1 MREKGKT
8 DRQRGRMSH
17 AQRRRDH
24 RCRRR
29 RRPGKTEAET
39 ETKRQQKETAGRS
52 EREST
57 RTMEMER
64 ETVRARKTENGQR
77 DSDCTEG
84 GTPKGTDS
92 WPRVE
97 RVGAGPAPPTY
108 RPALAKSLPL
118 LGLSLLPCKMGELIA
133 PCTPACEIAEA
144 WGGVSAQGS

>member
-52 EREST
+52 ERESA

-64 ETVRARKTENGQR
+64 ETVRARKTENGQK

-92 WPRVE
+92 WPRDGESGCWVPL
-97 RVGAGPAPPTY
+97 ALQA
-108 RPALAKSLPL
+108 RPLPL
-118 LGLSLLPCKMGELIA
+118 TGQLWPNPFPSWGSA
-133 PCTPACEIAEA
+133 FSPAK
-144 WGGVSAQGS
+144 WGN